1 MKRTFIA
8 FDIKPSETVIGVY
21 DTVRSRLRNGR
32 ISWIDQDKLHVTVKF
47 IGDTEEILIPEI
59 ISAVSAVI
67 KKYEPFKLSL
77 QGLGVFRNIHD
88 PHVMWMGC
96 RIEDRLAGL
105 KSELEVS
112 LKALGFGAETKMFA
126 PHLTL
131 GRIKLLR
138 ETNQLKELLYEFND
152 KLFQEVMINELI
164 YYESR
169 LTSSGSVYTPLHR
182 FTIGPSLS

>member
-8 FDIKPSETVIGVY
+8 FDIKPSETVIGFY
-21 DTVRSRLRNGR
+21 DTLRSRLRDSR
-32 ISWIDQDKLHVTVKF
+32 ISWIDQDKLHITVKF
-47 IGDTEEILIPEI
+47 LGDTEEVLIPQI
-59 ISAVSAVI
+59 ISAVSVI
-67 KKYEPFKLSL
+67 IEKHEPFRLSL
-77 QGLGVFRNIHD
+77 LGLGIFRNFHD
-88 PHVMWMGC
+88 PHVIWIGC
-96 RIEDRLAGL
+96 RIEERLAGL

-112 LKALGFGAETKMFA
+112 LKAFGFMTETRKFA

-138 ETNQLKELLYEFND
+138 QTNQLKDLLYEF
-152 KLFQEVMINELI
+152 KGRFFQEVMINELI

-169 LTSSGSVYTPLHR
+169 LTPSGSIYTPLHR